1 MDILPLPDSIAE
13 VAREEMARE
22 SVPGLS
28 VALVH
33 EGRTYAA
40 GFGVTNVNHPLPV
53 TPDTYFRIGST
64 SKTFTATILM
74 QLVEAGL
81 VDLEAHLRR
90 YIPDFRL
97 ESEPDA
103 AAMRVRHVLTHHGGW
118 VGDYF
123 RDTGPGDDARAL
135 IVAKMARS
143 PQIIPVG
150 TAFSYSN
157 AAFYVAGRILE
168 VVTGQVFEDIITDRI
183 FRPLG
188 MDHSTYWPEEAMV
201 HSVAI
206 GHVPGPLGP
215 QPVTTYKA
223 PRSIAPA
230 SSVVS
235 SAVDQIRYAAFHL
248 GDGTAPGGERL
259 LKAESLRYMQSP
271 LYPGGGVCD
280 AVGISWE
287 IDHLPGGVDIVKHG
301 GSIGG
306 QLSAFEMVPKRAYGC
321 TVLTNSESG
330 RGPKQVVADA
340 ARQHFLHLDETP
352 APLIAVPDAELDD
365 YCGRYRGVLFDIH
378 LERGPEGLVVLD
390 RSSVQIADG
399 TRVVPEPTVMRLG
412 FIGPGRVRILD
423 QPRAGERCEFERDA
437 TGKVTWMRWDGRV
450 CPRAE

>member
-64 SKTFTATILM
+64 SKTFTATALM
-74 QLVEAGL
+74 QVVEAGL
-81 VDLEAHLRR
+81 VELEAPVRR

-123 RDTGPGDDARAL
+123 RDTGPGDAARAL

-168 VVTGQVFEDIITDRI
+168 VVTGRVFEDIITDRI
-183 FRPLG
+183 FRPLA

-230 SSVVS
+230 SSVIS
-235 SAVDQIRYAAFHL
+235 SAIDQIRYAAFHI
-248 GDGTAPGGERL
+248 GDGTTPTGDRV
-259 LKAESLRYMQSP
+259 LKAETLRYMQSP

-306 QLSAFEMVPKRAYGC
+306 QLSAFEMVPKRAYAC
-321 TVLTNSESG
+321 TVLTNAESG
-330 RGPKQVVADA
+330 RGPRQNVADA
-340 ARQHFLHLDETP
+340 ARHHFLHLDETP

-365 YCGRYRGVLFDIH
+365 YCGRYSSVLFDVH
-378 LERGPEGLVVLD
+378 VQRGLEGLVVMD
-390 RSSVQIADG
+390 RSSVRTADG
-399 TRVVPEPTVMRLG
+399 ARVVPDATPLRLG

-423 QPRAGERCEFERDA
+423 QPRPGERCEFERDA
-437 TGKVTWMRWDGRV
+437 TGKVIWMRWDGRV
-450 CPRAE
+450 CPRVE